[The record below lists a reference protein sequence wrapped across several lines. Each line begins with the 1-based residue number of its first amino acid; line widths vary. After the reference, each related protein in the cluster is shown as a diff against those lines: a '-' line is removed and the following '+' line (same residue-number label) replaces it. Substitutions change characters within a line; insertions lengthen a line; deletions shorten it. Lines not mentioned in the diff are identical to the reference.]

1 MATTTNEDALNALE
15 KLINSDGEVSLPGLD
30 LDTIADN
37 FVEAKYGSELSSI
50 TNETEREELR
60 KKWQDYYKNGEGK
73 EMLTV
78 EIDNI
83 KAQFGAAQA
92 QLDNVTTA
100 AASAVASNSIPA
112 VLTVGSATS
121 TPNPAY
127 TIIENKTK
135 KNQLQATLKSVE
147 GNLASLLKS
156 AITVCFPVPAAVTS
170 LISTLATAKKTVNSI
185 PV

>member
-15 KLINSDGEVSLPGLD
+15 ELINSDGEVTLPGLD

-37 FVEAKYGSELSSI
+37 FVETKYGSELSAI
-50 TNETEREELR
+50 TDADEREALR
-60 KKWQDYYKNGEGK
+60 KKWQDYYKTGEGK

-83 KAQFGAAQA
+83 KAQYGAAQA
-92 QLDNVTTA
+92 QLENVKTA
-100 AASAVASNSIPA
+100 AASAVASNTIPA

-121 TPNPAY
+121 SPNPAY
-127 TIIENKTK
+127 TVIENKTK
-135 KNQLQATLKSVE
+135 KNQLQATLKQVE
-147 GNLASLLKS
+147 GNFCSLLKS
-156 AITVCFPVPAAVTS
+156 AITICFPIPAVVTAA
-170 LISTLATAKKTVNSI
+170 ISTLATTKKTVNSI